1 MGRGAAVVGETGLT
15 DRGATPEHLNELS
28 CVLVSQS
35 VREKTRVSRIDGEL
49 ARAVAERMQV
59 LSAPSRVLILSR
71 LKEGPCAVGELA
83 ESVSMEA
90 SAVSHQLRQLRHL
103 GLVVGERRGKQVIYG
118 LHDAHVAEL
127 LDQAVFH
134 VERVRLG
141 ARQPVGEQRRSA

>member
-1 MGRGAAVVGETGLT
+1 
-15 DRGATPEHLNELS
+15 
-28 CVLVSQS
+28 
-35 VREKTRVSRIDGEL
+35 
-49 ARAVAERMQV
+49 MQV

-134 VERVRLG
+134 VEHVRLG
-141 ARQPVGEQRRSA
+141 AGQPVSEQRRSA